1 MCLGGWWWC
10 RITRSVSEH
19 GSNIL
24 SWTWLFPTY
33 NSLGVCV
40 VLFVHSFPLMK
51 MDLCLYIHFL
61 SLDFPFFSLSLFF
74 FLWTSKYII
83 LKVPD
88 GKVSYL
94 FHMRTNPSLTWLK
107 VACLYAKLL
116 QLCLTLC
123 NSMNCNP
130 PGSSAHGIL
139 QARILEGVA
148 MPFSRGSRVGSS
160 QPRDQTC
167 IFSPFL
173 HWQMGSSPLAPP
185 GKDLEPFCKRC
196 QSRDQ
201 RRGNL
206 LLLVPFIHSALME

>member
-1 MCLGGWWWC
+1 M
-10 RITRSVSEH
+10 II
-19 GSNIL
+19 SNIQL
-24 SWTWLFPTY
+24 
-33 NSLGVCV
+33 LGCVCCFICS
-40 VLFVHSFPLMK
+40 FVSPNEDGFVPI
-51 MDLCLYIHFL
+51 Y
-61 SLDFPFFSLSLFF
+61 SLSFSWLSFLFSISLSFFF

-148 MPFSRGSRVGSS
+148 ILSSRGSS
-160 QPRDQTC
+160 QPRDQTHHLLHL
-167 IFSPFL
+167 L
-173 HWQMGSSPLAPP
+173 HWEKPHQ
-185 GKDLEPFCKRC
+185 
-196 QSRDQ
+196 
-201 RRGNL
+201 
-206 LLLVPFIHSALME
+206 

>member
-1 MCLGGWWWC
+1 MGCHCLLCHNDYPWTIPVTTPGTVQGAALH
-10 RITRSVSEH
+10 RDRAGLDQGDTSLAS
-19 GSNIL
+19 GSQPREKSTGRACFLQGQFAGPIL
-24 SWTWLFPTY
+24 
-33 NSLGVCV
+33 
-40 VLFVHSFPLMK
+40 
-51 MDLCLYIHFL
+51 
-61 SLDFPFFSLSLFF
+61 
-74 FLWTSKYII
+74 
-83 LKVPD
+83 
-88 GKVSYL
+88 
-94 FHMRTNPSLTWLK
+94 PSLTRRLCRAMR
-107 VACLYAKLL
+107 VHAQSL
-116 QLCLTLC
+116 QPCPTLC
-123 NSMNCNP
+123 DPIDCSP

-139 QARILEGVA
+139 RARILEGVA